1 MATSTTQLEKKMKH
15 TYKEL
20 IEFAELKDVQC
31 RYTFSCFYE
40 LKFKDGTIYD
50 GNIDDCIKTILH
62 KG

>member
-1 MATSTTQLEKKMKH
+1 MNS
-15 TYKEL
+15 TYKDLVEL
-20 IEFAELKDVQC
+20 AESKGVQC

-40 LKFKDGTIYD
+40 IKFSDGSVYD

>member
-1 MATSTTQLEKKMKH
+1 MKH